1 MTHPVAAAILPLRD
15 DAIERADLLAREH
28 IARLIAKL
36 EEANWNLCAIAP
48 RPNSLRD
55 SREKYLTAQRRRAQF
70 SAITTF
76 VQDKPY
82 RRFND
87 PEFRARS
94 PEREAAFIA
103 AAKEAAGVQYDL
115 FVAKLVG
122 KIGDCDDATISG
134 NHVWSHS
141 ILTVTKG
148 GTVERWKTQQIHNI
162 SKLGLLFNQWPSRKV
177 K

>member
-1 MTHPVAAAILPLRD
+1 MTHPVAAAILPLRN

-28 IARLIAKL
+28 LIRLIAKL
-36 EEANWNLCAIAP
+36 EEAGWNLDIVAP
-48 RPNSLRD
+48 RPNSRD
-55 SREKYLTAQRRRAQF
+55 SREKYVSANRRRELF
-70 SAITTF
+70 SSITTF
-76 VQDKPY
+76 VQDKPC
-82 RRFND
+82 RRAND

-94 PEREAAFIA
+94 AEREAAFIA
-103 AAKEAAGVQYDL
+103 SAKEAAGLQYDA

-134 NHVWSHS
+134 NHIWSHS

-148 GTVERWKTQQIHNI
+148 GTVERWKTQHIHNI